1 MSSPTNRQLIEYR
14 LCNAQKY
21 DKVTNEAAKPTT
33 PAAPPRAPRTF
44 VTWRT
49 WTP

>member
-21 DKVTNEAAKPTT
+21 DKVASETAKSAVPT
-33 PAAPPRAPRTF
+33 APRTY

-49 WTP
+49 W